1 MIPRGFLGALARYV
15 VIYGLGWLAAHG
27 VIGTDDAAAWSGPMI
42 EWVTNGIVTLG
53 MVGWLWLRKR
63 RQQLEAE
70 ETTSRM
76 VALSAM
82 SRR

>member
-1 MIPRGFLGALARYV
+1 MIPRGFLGALARYA

-27 VIGTDDAAAWSGPMI
+27 VISIDDAAAWSGPMI

-63 RQQLEAE
+63 RQQLETE